1 MLAQADGGVVQF
13 CILGIS
19 GLLLAL
25 ERQWRTGREK
35 FPSLQV
41 AVVVFSGLSECVV
54 PLSLLRLFTFTWV
67 SSAAGKTLVVVE
79 IVTTTQTQAPSLG
92 LSHIPVKRATEQWG

>member
-1 MLAQADGGVVQF
+1 MRNFLLYALLWLSLAAYRNVLF
-13 CILGIS
+13 
-19 GLLLAL
+19 
-25 ERQWRTGREK
+25 R
-35 FPSLQV
+35 FPCSL
-41 AVVVFSGLSECVV
+41 F
-54 PLSLLRLFTFTWV
+54 LLRLFTFTWV

>member
-54 PLSLLRLFTFTWV
+54 PLSLLSPGSQVLLGKHWLLWRL
-67 SSAAGKTLVVVE
+67 
-79 IVTTTQTQAPSLG
+79 
-92 LSHIPVKRATEQWG
+92 